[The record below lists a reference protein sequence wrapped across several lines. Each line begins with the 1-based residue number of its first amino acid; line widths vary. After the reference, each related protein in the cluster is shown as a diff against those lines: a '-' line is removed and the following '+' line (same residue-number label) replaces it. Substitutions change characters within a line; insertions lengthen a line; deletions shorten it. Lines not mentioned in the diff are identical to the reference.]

1 MAVEYYDPEGST
13 FAVDAADGS
22 IVWED
27 PEGRPT
33 DHPHS
38 TPAIDPDSGHL
49 VCGSNDGNLYGWRYS
64 DLPRPRVRLVVSKP
78 RTETTTTARSKG
90 PIATYDGGAYFGS
103 WDHNVYRVNLE
114 DGTEDWSFQTGN
126 LVMSGP
132 ALDPELDTVFIGSHD
147 GNLYALDAQSASAT
161 LVVRNRPRDHGLSDR
176 LRPAGARRLEG
187 HDALRARETHR

>member
-1 MAVEYYDPEGST
+1 
-13 FAVDAADGS
+13 VD
-22 IVWED
+22 
-27 PEGRPT
+27 R
-33 DHPHS
+33 
-38 TPAIDPDSGHL
+38 
-49 VCGSNDGNLYGWRYS
+49 
-64 DLPRPRVRLVVSKP
+64 
-78 RTETTTTARSKG
+78 TTAICTDGVTPTSPTSSSPGRSETEDRDDNNSEIKG

-147 GNLYALDAQSASAT
+147 GNLYALDAQSGERHWSFETDLAIT
-161 LVVRNRPRDHGLSDR
+161 GCPTR